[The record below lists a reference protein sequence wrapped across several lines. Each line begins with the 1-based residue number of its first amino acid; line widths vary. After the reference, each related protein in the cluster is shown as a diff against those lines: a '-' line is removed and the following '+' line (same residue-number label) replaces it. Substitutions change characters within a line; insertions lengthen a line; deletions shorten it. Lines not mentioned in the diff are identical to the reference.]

1 MCCSVLS
8 RFSRIWLFA
17 IPWIVAHQPPLS
29 MGFSRQEYWSGLP
42 CPPPR
47 DLPDPGIKPA
57 SLTSPAL
64 ASRFFT
70 IWATKEAQQSHTFGY
85 PPRGQGFPSGAVVKS
100 NRICS
105 IIKNT
110 VKALSV
116 SNNEKPPGWFLFFPQ
131 REMARMRRPKSRFLM
146 CILCLHSH
154 MLYLFM
160 SERFWHGVR
169 TVLLWVSFPHE

>member
-1 MCCSVLS
+1 M
-8 RFSRIWLFA
+8 RF
-17 IPWIVAHQPPLS
+17 P
-29 MGFSRQEYWSGLP
+29 RQEYWRGLP

-64 ASRFFT
+64 AGRFFT
-70 IWATKEAQQSHTFGY
+70 IWATKEAQQSHTFSY

-116 SNNEKPPGWFLFFPQ
+116 NNNEKPPGWFLFPQ

-146 CILCLHSH
+146 CILCLHVVFIVTCCIYLCQKGSDMEWEQCFSGSH
-154 MLYLFM
+154 FLM
-160 SERFWHGVR
+160 SKKGFCP
-169 TVLLWVSFPHE
+169 S